1 MKGALIK
8 RIIENDIEKFQVQ
21 MIIDISSKTALDDF
35 KRNLIFDY
43 AVVVNND
50 VQAYKHYY
58 DPDTNIFTDEHGVQV
73 YPPLSY
79 DEIIN
84 NLSKNVAELRYEV
97 NINDLSLDEVKE
109 YIIKKNKNNLE
120 KYLYDNPMVYNNKHY
135 TVTSDK
141 QNQLTGVLQAY
152 SYAQSIGKE
161 IPLTWNETGEECVP
175 YTFEELVT
183 LYLKMLEYVK
193 PIVTYQQHNE
203 ILIKNAESVDEILQV
218 DIDFSKYE
226 PVDVNTPEE

>member
-8 RIIENDIEKFQVQ
+8 RIIEDDIEKFQVQ

-58 DPDTNIFTDEHGVQV
+58 DPNTNIFTDEHGVQV

-84 NLSKNVAELRYEV
+84 NLR
-97 NINDLSLDEVKE
+97 
-109 YIIKKNKNNLE
+109 E
-120 KYLYDNPMVYNNKHY
+120 K
-135 TVTSDK
+135 
-141 QNQLTGVLQAY
+141 
-152 SYAQSIGKE
+152 
-161 IPLTWNETGEECVP
+161 
-175 YTFEELVT
+175 
-183 LYLKMLEYVK
+183 
-193 PIVTYQQHNE
+193 
-203 ILIKNAESVDEILQV
+203 
-218 DIDFSKYE
+218 
-226 PVDVNTPEE
+226 

>member
-58 DPDTNIFTDEHGVQV
+58 NPDTNIFTDEHGVQV

-120 KYLYDNPMVYNNKHY
+120 KYLYNNPMVYNHKLY
-135 TVTSDK
+135 TVTSD
-141 QNQLTGVLQAY
+141 
-152 SYAQSIGKE
+152 SRIS
-161 IPLTWNETGEECVP
+161 
-175 YTFEELVT
+175 
-183 LYLKMLEYVK
+183 
-193 PIVTYQQHNE
+193 
-203 ILIKNAESVDEILQV
+203 LQV
-218 DIDFSKYE
+218 FFKHIHMHRVSVWKFR
-226 PVDVNTPEE
+226 